1 MCNFMVCY
9 KGEIISLRVSNSI
22 LEVLDALVN
31 MEKETRSEKCIFR
44 GREPSRSSV
53 ICALILAF
61 NEMSYEE
68 KKKLIHHFI

>member
-1 MCNFMVCY
+1 MICY
-9 KGEIISLRVSNSI
+9 KGEIISLRVSSHI
-22 LEVLDALVN
+22 LELLDILVN
-31 MEKETRSEKCIFR
+31 MEKETRRERSIFR

-68 KKKLIHHFI
+68 KKKLIHDYI